1 MLQSP
6 DHPVSLRKYLLTTE
20 AHLLPIN
27 AGQAGASAV
36 RNTAVVPPAP
46 APAPAPAPVVAPVVA
61 PAAVIAPG
69 VSSGD
74 PHEWKGLILPN
85 PWPLEANTGG
95 CDGWWV
101 VAFLPSASGSLISFA
116 ILKDVC

>member
-27 AGQAGASAV
+27 AGQAGGNTV

-101 VAFLPSASGSLISFA
+101 AAFLPSASGKLILLPF
-116 ILKDVC
+116 